1 MDITAISQFL
11 INAIALG
18 GVYALTTLGLVIVFG
33 IMRLVNFAYGELL
46 MVAGYVLWL
55 LTNRNV
61 PWLPAVTTGLVL
73 AVITALG
80 MERVSFRPLRGA
92 NPTTLLITS
101 FAVSTF
107 LQTAAVVFVYPKP
120 VPVYMPPI
128 FVQNFQIGD
137 LLIPKINI
145 LSIIVTLVVLVVLTL
160 FLKRT
165 LLGISLR
172 AAAEDFTTT
181 RLMGIRADSVV
192 ATAFA
197 IQGIIAGI
205 VVILWV
211 GRSAVVYPTM
221 GLVPVLIAFMAG
233 IVGGMENL
241 TGAVVGGFL
250 VGFLF
255 TALAS
260 VLPDQIQAYR
270 QAILFGLVV
279 LILVFKPLGLFPS
292 TYTREVR

>member
-1 MDITAISQFL
+1 MNITAISQFL

-46 MVAGYVLWL
+46 MVAGYALWW

-61 PWLPAVTTGLVL
+61 PWLPAVMTGLVL

-80 MERVSFRPLRGA
+80 MERISFRPLRGA

-107 LQTAAVVFVYPKP
+107 LQTAAVVYVYPKP
-120 VPVYMPPI
+120 VPVYMPSI
-128 FVQNFQIGD
+128 FVENFQIGD

-145 LSIIVTLVVLVVLTL
+145 LSIVVTLIVLVVLTL

-197 IQGIIAGI
+197 IQGLVAGI

-211 GRSAVVYPTM
+211 GSSAVVYPTM

-241 TGAVVGGFL
+241 TGAIVGGFL

-255 TALAS
+255 TALAT
-260 VLPDQIQAYR
+260 VLPDQFQAYR

-279 LILVFKPLGLFPS
+279 LILVFKPLGLISS
-292 TYTREVR
+292 TYTKEVR

>member
-1 MDITAISQFL
+1 MDISIIQFL
-11 INAIALG
+11 INALALG

-46 MVAGYVLWL
+46 MVAGYTLWV
-55 LTNRNV
+55 LTNRGV
-61 PWLPAVTTGLVL
+61 PWLLATVIGIGVALIAALV
-73 AVITALG
+73 
-80 MERVSFRPLRGA
+80 MERVGFRRLREA
-92 NPTTLLITS
+92 KPATLLITS
-101 FAVSTF
+101 FALSSV
-107 LQTAAVVFVYPKP
+107 LQTAAVVYVFPKP
-120 VPVYMPPI
+120 VPVPMPGI
-128 FVQNFQIGD
+128 FVQNYQIGN
-137 LLIPKINI
+137 LLIPKIDI
-145 LSIIVTLVVLVVLTL
+145 LSIVVSIMVLIVLTL

-165 LLGISLR
+165 LMGISLR

-192 ATAFA
+192 STAFA
-197 IQGIIAGI
+197 IQGLLAGI
-205 VVILWV
+205 VVILWM
-211 GRSAVVYPTM
+211 GSSAVVYPTI

-260 VLPDQIQAYR
+260 ILPSEFQAYR
-270 QAILFGLVV
+270 QAILFGIVV
-279 LILVFKPLGLFPS
+279 LILVFKPEGLIRS
-292 TYTREVR
+292 TYTQEVR